1 MSLSVGGLPWFGIA
15 LATLAYY
22 LLGAVWFTPLF
33 GRAWDAALGHT
44 RESNSRFAPRYYVVP
59 LISCLVVT
67 TATAMLAYAL
77 DLDRISDAL
86 VLGSIVGLGY
96 AASVTLTNAVTPT
109 TPRPWL
115 FAIVTGGYHLV
126 GCLIVATIVA
136 AL

>member
-1 MSLSVGGLPWFGIA
+1 MSLSVGGLPWLRIV

-44 RESNSRFAPRYYVVP
+44 RERNSRFASRYYVVP
-59 LISCLVVT
+59 LIGCLVVA
-67 TATAMLAYAL
+67 TATAMLSHAL

-86 VLGSIVGLGY
+86 VLGSVVGLGY
-96 AASVTLTNAVTPT
+96 AASVSLTNAITPT

-115 FAIVTGGYHLV
+115 LATVTGGYHLV
-126 GCLIVATIVA
+126 GCLIVAMIVV